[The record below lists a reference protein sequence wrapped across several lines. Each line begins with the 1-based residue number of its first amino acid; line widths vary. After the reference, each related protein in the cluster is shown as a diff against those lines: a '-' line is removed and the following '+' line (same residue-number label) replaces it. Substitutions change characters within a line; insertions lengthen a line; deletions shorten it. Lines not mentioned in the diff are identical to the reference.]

1 MFFPTMAKEDKPRLL
16 MVVPLPPPV
25 HGSSMV
31 SQSIKESRILNDA
44 FEMDFVNL
52 STSRKMEE
60 IDKRSRVLY
69 AKKAVR
75 FIVSYAR
82 TVWNLA
88 TRRYDLCYLAITCH
102 GVGFLKDA
110 PFVLLCKLFGKKVV
124 IHQHNK
130 GMAKDVNKPVYKWL
144 FHRVYNKSKV
154 ILLSWYLYK
163 DIKTVVARD
172 NVMVCHNGIKPTV
185 EWPFEKCENEK
196 PHILFLSNLIIE
208 KGVLVLLDA
217 LKMLKDRKLRF
228 VCDFVGSE
236 TKDMDA
242 TRFAKEAKERGLEN
256 VAIYHGRKYGKEK
269 EKYFHQADIF
279 AFPTFYFNEC
289 FPLVNLEAMEYGLP
303 VISTNEGGIPDEII
317 NGKNGFVVEAGN
329 AEMLADAIEKL
340 IIDKQL
346 RKAMGEEGRR
356 MFVEQFVISEFEA
369 SMRNCLWKCIQEK

>member
-1 MFFPTMAKEDKPRLL
+1 MEIINKRKPRIL
-16 MVVPLPPPV
+16 MIAPLPPPV

-31 SQSIKESRILNDA
+31 SQSIRDSRMLNET
-44 FEMDFVNL
+44 FRMDFVNL
-52 STSRKMEE
+52 STSRTMEE
-60 IDKRSRVLY
+60 IDKRSKILY
-69 AKKAVR
+69 VKKAIR
-75 FIVSYAR
+75 FMGAYAQ
-82 TVWNLA
+82 TFWNLA

-130 GMAKDVNKPVYKWL
+130 GMAKDVDKAVYKWL
-144 FHRVYNKSKV
+144 FHQVYKNSKI
-154 ILLSWYLYK
+154 ILLSWHLYE
-163 DIKTVVARD
+163 DIARVVAKS
-172 NVMVCHNGIKPTV
+172 NVMVCHNGIEPTV
-185 EWPFEKCENEK
+185 EWPFEKYENEK

-217 LKMLKDRKLRF
+217 LKILKGKELGF
-228 VCDFVGSE
+228 ICDFVGSE

-242 TRFAKEAKERGLEN
+242 VRFAKEAKERGLDD

-269 EKYFHQADIF
+269 KKYFHQADIF

-317 NGKNGFVVEAGN
+317 NGKNGFVVEAEN
-329 AEMLADAIEKL
+329 AEMLAGSIEKL
-340 IIDKQL
+340 IIDKPL
-346 RKAMGEEGRR
+346 RKTMGEEGRK
-356 MFVEQFVISEFEA
+356 MFIKRFTINEFEI
-369 SMRNCLWKCIQEK
+369 SMKNCLWKCIQEK